1 MKRLE
6 RIIVRKNI
14 CLMDRGF
21 VLLRPARC
29 TTIQGENGIET
40 TAISGAQFAHNNAG
54 YTGRVYSNKFQRHR
68 GRKTYMHISICCNFS
83 RRNFFQKAM

>member
-1 MKRLE
+1 MKRLK

-21 VLLRPARC
+21 VLLRPACC

-54 YTGRVYSNKFQRHR
+54 YTRIFEQISERHR
-68 GRKTYMHISICCNFS
+68 GRKTYMHISIYCNFS

>member
-1 MKRLE
+1 MKRLK

-21 VLLRPARC
+21 VLLRPACC
-29 TTIQGENGIET
+29 TTIQGENGIEI

-54 YTGRVYSNKFQRHR
+54 YTGRVYSNKFQRDIEEE
-68 GRKTYMHISICCNFS
+68 KLTCI
-83 RRNFFQKAM
+83 